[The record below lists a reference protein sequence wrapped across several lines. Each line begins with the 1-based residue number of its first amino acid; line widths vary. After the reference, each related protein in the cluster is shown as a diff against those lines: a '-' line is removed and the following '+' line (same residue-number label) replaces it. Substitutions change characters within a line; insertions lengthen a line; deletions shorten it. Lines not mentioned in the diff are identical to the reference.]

1 MNRINLIYNETFV
14 HSESARKLMMRLIHL
29 PALFLLQYR

>member
-1 MNRINLIYNETFV
+1 MNRINLIYNERFV
-14 HSESARKLMMRLIHL
+14 HSESARKLMIRLIYL